1 MQRCNIIIVV
11 TVLLSAIY
19 KTGYSQDTSQKYLTD
34 TIPAQWTYTSDF
46 SQESPVT
53 DKWWKSFNDPALDSL
68 IEIGV
73 KNNYD
78 VLTAARRIKIAH
90 ASIKMSESG
99 YYPSVSVDAGWVRN
113 RSAAKLTN
121 QNYPSTTSE
130 YFNLGLNFSW
140 QIDLFGQITQQVK
153 EKKSQWKASRSQYD
167 AAMVAL
173 CGNIAT
179 AYIQL
184 RVWQNQYSLAVSH
197 IKSQKIVSDM
207 AEARFKSGLAS
218 MLDVS
223 QARTVYYSTLST
235 LPMLNSAILTQI
247 NSIAILLGVY
257 PDEIKP
263 MLQAY
268 KALPD
273 YRQIVSVGVPLELLR
288 RRPDIQTAE
297 YLLAADAASVG
308 VAKKDFLPILTLN
321 GTVGVDSHN
330 IKNIF
335 TKDAFNYTIEPKLSW
350 TVFDGLL
357 RRNSVISAKEQLE
370 ISIENYNNTIL
381 IAYQDVENAMITYKY
396 SLLNIDAVNPVI
408 SEASKSLELSI
419 DLYKKG
425 LSAFTNVVDAQLSLL
440 EYSNSLI
447 TAQGKAITSLIALY
461 ESLGGGWEVK

>member
-1 MQRCNIIIVV
+1 MQRCNIIVV
-11 TVLLSAIY
+11 IAVLLSAIY
-19 KTGYSQDTSQKYLTD
+19 KTGYSQNTSQKYLTD

-53 DKWWKSFNDPALDSL
+53 DKWWKSFNDPDLDALID
-68 IEIGV
+68 IGV

-78 VLTAARRIKIAH
+78 VLTAARRIKIAQ
-90 ASIKMSESG
+90 ASIKMAESD
-99 YYPSVSVDAGWVRN
+99 YYPSVAVDAGWIRN
-113 RSAAKLTN
+113 RSAANLTA
-121 QNYPSTTSE
+121 QNSPNITSE

-167 AAMVAL
+167 GAMVTL

-184 RVWQNQYSLAVSH
+184 RVWQNQYSLAVTH

-235 LPMLNSAILTQI
+235 LPTLNAAIETQI
-247 NSIAILLGVY
+247 NSIATLLGVY

-268 KALPD
+268 KPLPD

-297 YLLAADAASVG
+297 YLLAADAAAVG
-308 VAKKDFLPILTLN
+308 VAKKDFLPVLTLN
-321 GTVGVDSHN
+321 GTVGFDSHN

-357 RRNSVISAKEQLE
+357 RNNSVISAKEQMQ

-381 IAYQDVENAMITYKY
+381 MAYQDVENAMITYKY

-408 SEASKSLELSI
+408 SEANKSLELSI

-447 TAQGKAITSLIALY
+447 TARGKAITSLIALY

>member
-1 MQRCNIIIVV
+1 MQRRYIVMGLAA
-11 TVLLSAIY
+11 LLSAVYI
-19 KTGYSQDTSQKYLTD
+19 TGYCQETSQKYITD
-34 TIPAQWTYTSDF
+34 SIPAQWTYMSDF

-53 DKWWKSFNDPALDSL
+53 DKWWKSFNDPYLDTL
-68 IEIGV
+68 INIGV
-73 KNNYD
+73 RNNYD
-78 VLTAARRIKIAH
+78 VLTAARRIEIAR
-90 ASIKMSESG
+90 ASIRMAESG
-99 YYPSVSVDAGWVRN
+99 YFPSVGIAAGWIGN
-113 RSAAKLTN
+113 RSAGKIAGPD
-121 QNYPSTTSE
+121 YPSTTE
-130 YFNLGLNFSW
+130 NYFNLGLNFSW

-153 EKKSQWKASRSQYD
+153 ERRSQWKASRSQYD
-167 AAMVAL
+167 GAMVTL

-184 RVWQNQYSLAVSH
+184 RVWQNQYTLAVNH

-207 AEARFKSGLAS
+207 AEARFNAGLAS
-218 MLDVS
+218 MLDVT

-235 LPMLNSAILTQI
+235 LPTLSSAIETQI
-247 NSIAILLGVY
+247 NSIATLLGVY
-257 PDEIKP
+257 PDKIKS
-263 MLQAY
+263 MLQTHRP
-268 KALPD
+268 LPD

-297 YLLAADAASVG
+297 YLLAADAAAVG
-308 VAKKDFLPILTLN
+308 VAKKDFLPVLTLN
-321 GTVGVDSHN
+321 GTIGFDSHN
-330 IKNIF
+330 IKDIF

-357 RRNSVISAKEQLE
+357 RNNSVIAAREQLQ

-381 IAYQDVENAMITYKY
+381 TAYQDVENAMITYKY

-408 SEASKSLELSI
+408 TEANKSLELSI
-419 DLYKKG
+419 DLYKRG

-447 TAQGKAITSLIALY
+447 TAQGRALTSLISLY